1 MSRFPPT
8 VNSWVTVGDRP
19 HGTVVNG
26 LFARGVAYENDSCQ
40 CECLKELNMWPFGK
54 IERKTVKMPLS
65 FLDDP
70 AATES
75 MTIDFEAVGN
85 PDGLCRFF
93 YATYSYPGGEASFE
107 DYEKLRKLLREV
119 EGAHVDV
126 ESPAKVTLSA
136 EVDHLMA
143 DNGIF
148 AVNGNEFTVLVSLVL
163 FVGIYR
169 LQLCF

>member
-1 MSRFPPT
+1 
-8 VNSWVTVGDRP
+8 
-19 HGTVVNG
+19 
-26 LFARGVAYENDSCQ
+26 
-40 CECLKELNMWPFGK
+40 MWPFGK
-54 IERKTVKMPLS
+54 IEWKTVKIPLS

-126 ESPAKVTLSA
+126 ELKFRNGALRDFKMTPEALAVATGCDACRRLELLGWGINERSANRGSLSNGSGSAGTDLA
-136 EVDHLMA
+136 EPIILGRREED
-143 DNGIF
+143 
-148 AVNGNEFTVLVSLVL
+148 
-163 FVGIYR
+163 
-169 LQLCF
+169 C

>member
-1 MSRFPPT
+1 
-8 VNSWVTVGDRP
+8 
-19 HGTVVNG
+19 
-26 LFARGVAYENDSCQ
+26 
-40 CECLKELNMWPFGK
+40 MWPFGK
-54 IERKTVKMPLS
+54 IEWKTVKIPLS

-107 DYEKLRKLLREV
+107 DYEKLCKLLREV

-126 ESPAKVTLSA
+126 ELKFKKWSAKGL
-136 EVDHLMA
+136 
-143 DNGIF
+143 
-148 AVNGNEFTVLVSLVL
+148 
-163 FVGIYR
+163 
-169 LQLCF
+169 

>member
-1 MSRFPPT
+1 
-8 VNSWVTVGDRP
+8 
-19 HGTVVNG
+19 
-26 LFARGVAYENDSCQ
+26 
-40 CECLKELNMWPFGK
+40 MWPFGK
-54 IERKTVKMPLS
+54 IEWKTVKIPLS

-107 DYEKLRKLLREV
+107 DYEKLCKLLREV

-126 ESPAKVTLSA
+126 ELKFERSANRGSLSNGSGSAGTDLA
-136 EVDHLMA
+136 EPIILGRREED
-143 DNGIF
+143 
-148 AVNGNEFTVLVSLVL
+148 
-163 FVGIYR
+163 
-169 LQLCF
+169 C